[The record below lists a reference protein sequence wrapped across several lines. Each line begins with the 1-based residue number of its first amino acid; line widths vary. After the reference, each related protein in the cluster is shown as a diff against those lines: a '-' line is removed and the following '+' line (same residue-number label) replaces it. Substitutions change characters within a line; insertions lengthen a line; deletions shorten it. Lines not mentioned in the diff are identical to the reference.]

1 MQGRFDVGYVDIEQQ
16 RHGNSRQPLDNRHV
30 ATCAVQAQGAAM
42 KFMIIGLTIAIA
54 TAACTVQ
61 ERTTVQPAPVAAT
74 TTTYST
80 PATASTTTVTTPA
93 APAAT
98 TTVYTR

>member
-1 MQGRFDVGYVDIEQQ
+1 
-16 RHGNSRQPLDNRHV
+16 
-30 ATCAVQAQGAAM
+30 M
-42 KFMIIGLTIAIA
+42 KFLIIGLTLAIT

-61 ERTTVQPAPVAAT
+61 DRTTVQRTPAAST

-98 TTVYTR
+98 TTVYSR

>member
-1 MQGRFDVGYVDIEQQ
+1 
-16 RHGNSRQPLDNRHV
+16 
-30 ATCAVQAQGAAM
+30 M
-42 KFMIIGLTIAIA
+42 KFLIIGLTIAIA

-74 TTTYST
+74 TTYST

>member
-1 MQGRFDVGYVDIEQQ
+1 
-16 RHGNSRQPLDNRHV
+16 
-30 ATCAVQAQGAAM
+30 M
-42 KFMIIGLTIAIA
+42 KFVIIGLTLAMA
-54 TAACTVQ
+54 TVACSVQ
-61 ERTTVQPAPVAAT
+61 ERTTVQRTPPVAT

-80 PATASTTTVTTPA
+80 PATAGATTVTTPA

>member
-1 MQGRFDVGYVDIEQQ
+1 
-16 RHGNSRQPLDNRHV
+16 
-30 ATCAVQAQGAAM
+30 M
-42 KFMIIGLTIAIA
+42 KFVIIGFALAMA

-61 ERTTVQPAPVAAT
+61 ERTTVQPAPAAT

-80 PATASTTTVTTPA
+80 PATASTTTVTTPVVP
-93 APAAT
+93 APT

>member
-1 MQGRFDVGYVDIEQQ
+1 
-16 RHGNSRQPLDNRHV
+16 
-30 ATCAVQAQGAAM
+30 M
-42 KFMIIGLTIAIA
+42 KFLIIGLTIAIA
-54 TAACTVQ
+54 TVACTVH
-61 ERTTVQPAPVAAT
+61 ERTTVQPAPAAAT

>member
-1 MQGRFDVGYVDIEQQ
+1 
-16 RHGNSRQPLDNRHV
+16 
-30 ATCAVQAQGAAM
+30 M
-42 KFMIIGLTIAIA
+42 KFLITGLTIAIA

-98 TTVYTR
+98 STVYTR

>member
-1 MQGRFDVGYVDIEQQ
+1 
-16 RHGNSRQPLDNRHV
+16 
-30 ATCAVQAQGAAM
+30 M

-61 ERTTVQPAPVAAT
+61 ERTTVQPTPAAAT
-74 TTTYST
+74 TTTYSS

>member
-1 MQGRFDVGYVDIEQQ
+1 
-16 RHGNSRQPLDNRHV
+16 
-30 ATCAVQAQGAAM
+30 M
-42 KFMIIGLTIAIA
+42 KFLIIGLTLAMT

-61 ERTTVQPAPVAAT
+61 ERTTVQPTPAAAT

>member
-1 MQGRFDVGYVDIEQQ
+1 
-16 RHGNSRQPLDNRHV
+16 
-30 ATCAVQAQGAAM
+30 M

-61 ERTTVQPAPVAAT
+61 ERTTVQPTPAAAT
-74 TTTYST
+74 TTTYSS

-98 TTVYTR
+98 TTVSTR

>member
-1 MQGRFDVGYVDIEQQ
+1 
-16 RHGNSRQPLDNRHV
+16 
-30 ATCAVQAQGAAM
+30 M
-42 KFMIIGLTIAIA
+42 KFLIIGLAIA
-54 TAACTVQ
+54 TAACSVQ
-61 ERTTVQPAPVAAT
+61 ERTTVQPTPAAAT

>member
-1 MQGRFDVGYVDIEQQ
+1 
-16 RHGNSRQPLDNRHV
+16 
-30 ATCAVQAQGAAM
+30 M
-42 KFMIIGLTIAIA
+42 KILIIGLSLTLA
-54 TAACTVQ
+54 TAACSVQ
-61 ERTTVQPAPVAAT
+61 ERTTVQRTPAT

>member
-1 MQGRFDVGYVDIEQQ
+1 
-16 RHGNSRQPLDNRHV
+16 
-30 ATCAVQAQGAAM
+30 M
-42 KFMIIGLTIAIA
+42 KFLIIGLTLALA
-54 TAACTVQ
+54 TAACTIQ
-61 ERTTVQPAPVAAT
+61 ERTTVQRPPAAT

>member
-1 MQGRFDVGYVDIEQQ
+1 
-16 RHGNSRQPLDNRHV
+16 
-30 ATCAVQAQGAAM
+30 M
-42 KFMIIGLTIAIA
+42 KVLIIGLTIAIG
-54 TAACTVQ
+54 TVACTVH
-61 ERTTVQPAPVAAT
+61 ERTTVQPAPVAATT

>member
-1 MQGRFDVGYVDIEQQ
+1 
-16 RHGNSRQPLDNRHV
+16 
-30 ATCAVQAQGAAM
+30 M

-98 TTVYTR
+98 STVYTR